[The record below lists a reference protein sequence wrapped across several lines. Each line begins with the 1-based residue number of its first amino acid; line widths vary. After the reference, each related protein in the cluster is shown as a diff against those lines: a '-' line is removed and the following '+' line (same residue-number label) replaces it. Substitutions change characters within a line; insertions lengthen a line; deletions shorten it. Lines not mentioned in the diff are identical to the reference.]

1 MEKVSAAFFLLMI
14 GFMLERWRIHG
25 WSAQS
30 GFLEIGK
37 WKVPRFQ
44 TYEDTGSTLAWW
56 PTKLAMGGSRDCCNG
71 TRMVQLM
78 IFPWNKKLTKYVKG
92 GQPEK
97 AMQLFQQM
105 QQGMSLTNSLLFRWS
120 TRVGLGGL
128 KSFHQDAILKCGH
141 LDHHDIGMCEMWTRA
156 GDTGT
161 FQQRQQQSVQLNSV
175 TFVGMLNACASVV
188 VLEETGVF
196 ISRSCKMVA
205 SLMSS
210 LGLAWLTCIQNV
222 GAHWGCLENVQQDA
236 ILRCCHMDHHYVGIS
251 EMWARAEV
259 TGTIL
264 TNEPRRCATK
274 PVTFVWVLNACA
286 SVLALEGGRCAH
298 EQIIQI
304 GWDSDVFVRSTLV
317 DMYAKCGSM
326 EDAGRV
332 FKMSSWSSWN
342 VASWNAILGA
352 CSIHGH
358 HKEPL
363 KYFHWICQIV
373 DL

>member
-1 MEKVSAAFFLLMI
+1 MKTQEALWLDDPQNSLWVAAEIAAMAPGWCNWWFF
-14 GFMLERWRIHG
+14 H
-25 WSAQS
+25 
-30 GFLEIGK
+30 
-37 WKVPRFQ
+37 
-44 TYEDTGSTLAWW
+44 
-56 PTKLAMGGSRDCCNG
+56 G
-71 TRMVQLM
+71 TRSLQNILRVGNLKRQCS
-78 IFPWNKKLTKYVKG
+78 FSNKCNK
-92 GQPEK
+92 EW
-97 AMQLFQQM
+97 F
-105 QQGMSLTNSLLFRWS
+105 LTNSLLFRWS
-120 TRVGLGGL
+120 TRVGLGAL

-141 LDHHDIGMCEMWTRA
+141 LDHHDIGMSEMWTRA

-161 FQQRQQQSVQLNSV
+161 LQQRQQQSVQLNSV

-188 VLEETGVF
+188 VLEEAGVF
-196 ISRSCKMVA
+196 ISRSFKMVA
-205 SLMSS
+205 SLMSL

-222 GAHWGCLENVQQDA
+222 GAHWGCLESVQQDA
-236 ILRCCHMDHHYVGIS
+236 ILRCAHMDHHYVGIS
-251 EMWARAEV
+251 EVWARAEV

-286 SVLALEGGRCAH
+286 SVLALEEGRCAH

-332 FKMSSWSSWN
+332 FKMSSWN

-352 CSIHGH
+352 CTIHGH

-363 KYFHWICQIV
+363 KHFHWICQIV